1 MMMDQDPIQIRES
14 NLRKTQNNN
23 QLSIQEVKSR
33 DYEKELK
40 DLKIEYIKFLKESN
54 ELESRFRKEVNDVR
68 LK

>member
-1 MMMDQDPIQIRES
+1 MMDQDPIQIRES